1 MLRALSPHNIYSEKH
16 CQGLTYKYSSVAPQR
31 AHYIGSP
38 GTPRP
43 AYDSV
48 SKLFWRCSWR
58 KSRITTTTGDA
69 KRANQRP
76 RCGNQSDHQL
86 PNRTSSLCKYL
97 FYHTKTMTNLP
108 VLVMII
114 SVPRSWNLSHNSL
127 VSSWQSTDNNSSQLQ
142 EVVGGNGRTGDG
154 VSRSP
159 SSVTNCIV

>member
-1 MLRALSPHNIYSEKH
+1 
-16 CQGLTYKYSSVAPQR
+16 
-31 AHYIGSP
+31 
-38 GTPRP
+38 
-43 AYDSV
+43 
-48 SKLFWRCSWR
+48 
-58 KSRITTTTGDA
+58 
-69 KRANQRP
+69 
-76 RCGNQSDHQL
+76 
-86 PNRTSSLCKYL
+86 
-97 FYHTKTMTNLP
+97 MTNLP